1 MICTHYCDFNE
12 TLTSPPSH
20 KSGLS
25 RCIMGTVPP
34 AILLSLIGL
43 LFLIELWKR
52 RKGHAE
58 NQRNTFAPDLQSTSV
73 SIQEVTRERNFPCSG
88 VFNGKHKRG
97 YSNLEDTSNEL
108 IQNPADFVH
117 GDSRTSFLYTFQ
129 QFAHLCLMLV
139 PAIDIITK
147 ASMAADRLQ
156 GYVIFNDAGMF
167 LTWMIAFFVLRAES
181 AQYFSA
187 RVGRHSLGLLLFW
200 TFAFTFE
207 NLSFISWNNPHW
219 WFLRNTQIQDA
230 EFGLFVARYT
240 ITLLVFLLG
249 LKGPGLYH
257 PMKPTVLIK
266 PEQSL
271 EGSSAIDR
279 RGQSAFKDLW
289 RKTKMLWPF
298 LWPSDRILQI
308 KVLVCFFILGAGR
321 AVNVLVPYM
330 YKIIVN
336 HLSPGKTVTD
346 PWHLVLIYVFLRF
359 LQGGGVGGIG
369 LLNNIKS
376 FLWIR
381 IRQFTSRTLQVRL
394 FAHLHSLSL
403 SWHLNRKTGE
413 VIRMVDRG
421 ANSIFNLLN
430 YLLFNIIPTFADIG
444 VAIVYF
450 IVAFNGWFGLIIFL
464 SMALYIVAT
473 VLITEWRTKFRRE
486 MNEKDNAAKAKAVDS
501 LLNFETVK
509 YYSGED
515 FEVERLDEAIKDY
528 QNCQWETNA
537 SLVVLCLAQNLIIH
551 AGLLTGTLYC
561 GALVVEGK
569 LGVGDFVLFVTY
581 TLQLFVPLNWFG
593 TYYRMIQQA
602 FIDMENMFDLF
613 QQQRQVQDEP
623 FAPDIRVTNGL
634 IEFQHVNFSYT
645 PEKQILKD
653 VSFTVYP
660 GQTVALV
667 GPSGS
672 GKSTIIRLLYRF
684 YDIDSGA
691 ISVDGQN
698 IAQVTQKSLRK
709 VIGVVPQDTV
719 LFNNNI
725 RYNIQY
731 GRIGAS
737 NSEVEEAASSAD
749 MHSRILTFPKG
760 YETVVGERGL
770 KLSGGEK
777 QRVAIART
785 LLKNPPLVLL
795 DEATSALDTQ
805 TERNIQ
811 ASLNRMCINRTTIVV
826 AHRLST
832 IVNAD
837 QILVVHDGEIIE
849 RGRHDELV
857 SVEGVYANMWLQQQ
871 KTEEKT
877 KPGGDTDSEEERKD
891 EDATTDTKKPDS

>member
-12 TLTSPPSH
+12 TLTTHPS
-20 KSGLS
+20 KESGLP
-25 RCIMGTVPP
+25 RCLMGTAPP
-34 AILLSLIGL
+34 AILFLFVTLLLLIQL
-43 LFLIELWKR
+43 LKR
-52 RKGHAE
+52 RKIHAADL
-58 NQRNTFAPDLQSTSV
+58 RNALVPDLEETMTSV
-73 SIQEVTRERNFPCSG
+73 QEVIREESMPSTR
-88 VFNGKHKRG
+88 VVKYKDKRG
-97 YSNLEDTSNEL
+97 YCDLEDSSNEL
-108 IQNPADFVH
+108 IANPAEFVH
-117 GDSRTSFLYTFQ
+117 GDNRTSFLYTFQ
-129 QFAHLCLMLV
+129 QFAHICLV
-139 PAIDIITK
+139 TIPVINIITK
-147 ASMAADRLQ
+147 VSIATQRLQ
-156 GYVIFNDAGMF
+156 GYVIFHDVGMF
-167 LTWMIAFFVLRAES
+167 LTWIIALLVLRAES
-181 AQYFSA
+181 AKYFSA
-187 RVGRHSLGLLLFW
+187 RVSRHSLGLLLFW
-200 TFAFTFE
+200 TLAFIVE

-219 WFLRNTQIQDA
+219 WFVRNTRNQEA

-257 PMKPTVLIK
+257 AVKLLIPIK
-266 PEQSL
+266 DEQTL
-271 EGSSAIDR
+271 LPGSSAINR

-289 RKTKMLWPF
+289 RKLKMLWPF
-298 LWPSDRILQI
+298 LWPSNRVLQI
-308 KVLVCFFILGAGR
+308 KVLVCFCLLGAGR
-321 AVNVLVPYM
+321 AVNVLVPYF

-336 HLSPGKTVTD
+336 RLSPGKTVTD
-346 PWHLVLIYVFLRF
+346 PWHLILIYVALRF
-359 LQGGGVGGIG
+359 LQGGGTGGIG
-369 LLNNIKS
+369 LINNIKS
-376 FLWIR
+376 FLWIK
-381 IRQFTSRTLQVRL
+381 IQQFTSRTLQVRL

-421 ANSIFNLLN
+421 ANSIYNLLN
-430 YLLFNIIPTFADIG
+430 YLLFNIVPTFADIG

-450 IVAFNGWFGLIIFL
+450 IIAFNGWFGLIIFL
-464 SMALYIVAT
+464 SMALYVGSTI
-473 VLITEWRTKFRRE
+473 LITEWRTKFRRE

-515 FEVERLDEAIKDY
+515 FEVERLDQAIKDY
-528 QNCQWETNA
+528 QRCEWDTNA
-537 SLVVLCLAQNLIIH
+537 SLVVLSAAQNIVIH
-551 AGLLTGTLYC
+551 IGLLTGTLYC
-561 GALVVEGK
+561 GYLVVDGK

-581 TLQLFVPLNWFG
+581 TLQLYVPLNWFG

-613 QQQRQVQDEP
+613 QQKRQVTDEP
-623 FAPDIRVTNGL
+623 YAPDIRVTNGL

-653 VSFTVYP
+653 VCFTVYP

-684 YDIDSGA
+684 YDVDSGS
-691 ISVDGQN
+691 IFIDGQN
-698 IAQVTQKSLRK
+698 IAKITQKSLRK
-709 VIGVVPQDTV
+709 AIGVVPQDTV

-737 NSEVEEAASSAD
+737 DSEVEEAASAAD
-749 MHSRILTFPKG
+749 MHSRILTFPNG

-857 SVEGVYANMWLQQQ
+857 SNGGVYANMWLQQQ
-871 KTEEKT
+871 KTEEKENQ
-877 KPGGDTDSEEERKD
+877 GDNTDSEEENRD
-891 EDATTDTKKPDS
+891 DDGSTTK

>member
-1 MICTHYCDFNE
+1 M
-12 TLTSPPSH
+12 
-20 KSGLS
+20 
-25 RCIMGTVPP
+25 
-34 AILLSLIGL
+34 
-43 LFLIELWKR
+43 
-52 RKGHAE
+52 
-58 NQRNTFAPDLQSTSV
+58 
-73 SIQEVTRERNFPCSG
+73 
-88 VFNGKHKRG
+88 
-97 YSNLEDTSNEL
+97 
-108 IQNPADFVH
+108 
-117 GDSRTSFLYTFQ
+117 
-129 QFAHLCLMLV
+129 
-139 PAIDIITK
+139 
-147 ASMAADRLQ
+147 
-156 GYVIFNDAGMF
+156 
-167 LTWMIAFFVLRAES
+167 
-181 AQYFSA
+181 
-187 RVGRHSLGLLLFW
+187 
-200 TFAFTFE
+200 
-207 NLSFISWNNPHW
+207 
-219 WFLRNTQIQDA
+219 
-230 EFGLFVARYT
+230 
-240 ITLLVFLLG
+240 
-249 LKGPGLYH
+249 
-257 PMKPTVLIK
+257 
-266 PEQSL
+266 
-271 EGSSAIDR
+271 
-279 RGQSAFKDLW
+279 
-289 RKTKMLWPF
+289 
-298 LWPSDRILQI
+298 
-308 KVLVCFFILGAGR
+308 
-321 AVNVLVPYM
+321 
-330 YKIIVN
+330 
-336 HLSPGKTVTD
+336 
-346 PWHLVLIYVFLRF
+346 
-359 LQGGGVGGIG
+359 
-369 LLNNIKS
+369 
-376 FLWIR
+376 
-381 IRQFTSRTLQVRL
+381 
-394 FAHLHSLSL
+394 
-403 SWHLNRKTGE
+403 
-413 VIRMVDRG
+413 
-421 ANSIFNLLN
+421 
-430 YLLFNIIPTFADIG
+430 
-444 VAIVYF
+444 
-450 IVAFNGWFGLIIFL
+450 
-464 SMALYIVAT
+464 
-473 VLITEWRTKFRRE
+473 
-486 MNEKDNAAKAKAVDS
+486 
-501 LLNFETVK
+501 
-509 YYSGED
+509 
-515 FEVERLDEAIKDY
+515 ERLDEAIKDY

-653 VSFTVYP
+653 VCFTVYP

-737 NSEVEEAASSAD
+737 NNEVEEAASSAD

>member
-12 TLTSPPSH
+12 TLSSPPSH

-34 AILLSLIGL
+34 AMLLSLIGL
-43 LFLIELWKR
+43 LFLIQLWKR
-52 RKGHAE
+52 RKVYAE
-58 NQRNTFAPDLQSTSV
+58 NQRNTFVPDLESTSV
-73 SIQEVTRERNFPCSG
+73 SIQEVKRERNFPHTG

-97 YSNLEDTSNEL
+97 YSNLEDTSNQL
-108 IQNPADFVH
+108 IQNPSDFVH

-129 QFAHLCLMLV
+129 QFAHLCLILV

-181 AQYFSA
+181 AQYFGA
-187 RVGRHSLGLLLFW
+187 HVGRHSLGLLLFW

-308 KVLVCFFILGAGR
+308 KVLVCFLILGAGR

-381 IRQFTSRTLQVRL
+381 IQQFTSRTLQVRL

-528 QNCQWETNA
+528 QNCEWETNA

-561 GALVVEGK
+561 GSLVVKGK

-593 TYYRMIQQA
+593 TYYRS
-602 FIDMENMFDLF
+602 
-613 QQQRQVQDEP
+613 VK
-623 FAPDIRVTNGL
+623 
-634 IEFQHVNFSYT
+634 S
-645 PEKQILKD
+645 KLK
-653 VSFTVYP
+653 S
-660 GQTVALV
+660 
-667 GPSGS
+667 
-672 GKSTIIRLLYRF
+672 ST
-684 YDIDSGA
+684 
-691 ISVDGQN
+691 
-698 IAQVTQKSLRK
+698 
-709 VIGVVPQDTV
+709 
-719 LFNNNI
+719 
-725 RYNIQY
+725 
-731 GRIGAS
+731 
-737 NSEVEEAASSAD
+737 
-749 MHSRILTFPKG
+749 
-760 YETVVGERGL
+760 
-770 KLSGGEK
+770 
-777 QRVAIART
+777 
-785 LLKNPPLVLL
+785 
-795 DEATSALDTQ
+795 
-805 TERNIQ
+805 
-811 ASLNRMCINRTTIVV
+811 
-826 AHRLST
+826 
-832 IVNAD
+832 
-837 QILVVHDGEIIE
+837 
-849 RGRHDELV
+849 
-857 SVEGVYANMWLQQQ
+857 
-871 KTEEKT
+871 
-877 KPGGDTDSEEERKD
+877 
-891 EDATTDTKKPDS
+891 

>member
-12 TLTSPPSH
+12 TLSSPPSH

-34 AILLSLIGL
+34 AMLLSLIGL
-43 LFLIELWKR
+43 LFLIQLWKR
-52 RKGHAE
+52 RKVYAE
-58 NQRNTFAPDLQSTSV
+58 NQRNTFVPDLESTSV
-73 SIQEVTRERNFPCSG
+73 SIQEVKRERNFPHTG

-97 YSNLEDTSNEL
+97 YSNLEDTSNQL
-108 IQNPADFVH
+108 IQNPSDFVH

-129 QFAHLCLMLV
+129 QFAHLCLILV

-181 AQYFSA
+181 AQYFGA
-187 RVGRHSLGLLLFW
+187 HVGRHSLGLLLFW

-271 EGSSAIDR
+271 EGSLAIDR

-308 KVLVCFFILGAGR
+308 KVLVCFLILGAGR

-381 IRQFTSRTLQVRL
+381 IQQFTSRTLQVRL

-528 QNCQWETNA
+528 QNCEWETNA

-561 GALVVEGK
+561 GSLVVKGK

-653 VSFTVYP
+653 VCFTVYP

-698 IAQVTQKSLRK
+698 IAKVTQKSLRK

-871 KTEEKT
+871 KTEEKA
-877 KPGGDTDSEEERKD
+877 KPGGYTDSEEERKD
-891 EDATTDTKKPDS
+891 KDGTTDAKKLDS